1 MAQVWGK
8 FSKCF
13 CSIDIAEQ
21 RLQFRIKIH
30 PCKQLGPIFFT
41 GTISDLCFYR
51 KGSNYYVRTKSS
63 LTTKR
68 VLKDPPFKKTRENAG
83 VLGKVSAIASKFY
96 RSLDREKRNRKLYQK
111 LTGGVLYQ
119 LKTGKNEKEI
129 ISILVKCLRGF
140 FWKLLVL
147 SLGSQ
152 NCLN

>member
-1 MAQVWGK
+1 
-8 FSKCF
+8 
-13 CSIDIAEQ
+13 
-21 RLQFRIKIH
+21 
-30 PCKQLGPIFFT
+30 
-41 GTISDLCFYR
+41 
-51 KGSNYYVRTKSS
+51 

-119 LKTGKNEKEI
+119 LKPGKNEKEI

-147 SLGSQ
+147 SLTSQ
-152 NCLN
+152 DCLN